1 MAVQA
6 VVDVAEL
13 WQSLPEWLARV
24 RVGDEI
30 VITQQGAP
38 IARLVPHEDRRGE
51 ARRLLQA
58 LRARANVGD
67 VEAPV
72 GELWEAGDDIS

>member
-6 VVDVAEL
+6 LVDVAEL
-13 WQSLPEWLARV
+13 RQSLSEWLARV
-24 RVGDEI
+24 RIGDEI

-51 ARRLLQA
+51 ARRLLEA
-58 LRARANVGD
+58 LRAHANVGD

-72 GELWEAGDDIS
+72 GEPWETADDPP